1 MDLAERM
8 RGYGEYYELDKGIRD
23 TVMWLREKGFDTTD
37 SGDGVS
43 KATEQPDMTFVMEY
57 PHVAMKVDPAK
68 MHAEADRLW
77 DLLTDTGIDV
87 FATSEVEEQE
97 MPVVN
102 VEATY
107 FPASQS
113 ALILLTGV
121 NDKMLWEAKAKKA
134 DEDKKP
140 PC

>member
-1 MDLAERM
+1 MDFAERM
-8 RGYGEYYELDKGIRD
+8 MSYGEYYELDKGIRD
-23 TVMWLREKGFDTTD
+23 TVMWLRAEGFITTD

-43 KATEQPDMTFVMEY
+43 KATEQPDMAGVCEF
-57 PHVAMKVDPAK
+57 PHVAMRVEPD
-68 MHAEADRLW
+68 MLHSEADRLW
-77 DLLTDTGIDV
+77 DLLMDTGIDV
-87 FATSEVEEQE
+87 FATTEVEGQE

-121 NDKMLWEAKAKKA
+121 NDQMLWEAKAKQA
-134 DEDKKP
+134 NEDKK
-140 PC
+140 

>member
-1 MDLAERM
+1 MDFAERKM
-8 RGYGEYYELDKGIRD
+8 KYGEYDELDKGIRD
-23 TVMWLREKGFDTTD
+23 TVMWLRENGFDTTD

-57 PHVAMKVDPAK
+57 PHVAMKVEPSR
-68 MHAEADRLW
+68 MYAEADRLW

-87 FATSEVEEQE
+87 FATTEVDGQE
-97 MPVVN
+97 MPVVS

-121 NDKMLWEAKAKKA
+121 NDKMLWEAKGMAKALKVT
-134 DEDKKP
+134 P
-140 PC
+140 